1 MLYGKPCTANKCHII
16 LWQTFCSKF
25 SKANLLHSNDLSL
38 SWILRI
44 WLLSVIIKKTSIT
57 TNKKKSSIGDWN
69 GAIND
74 NTLKDTS
81 ISCVPFKV
89 KQDVWVCSS
98 SASRNPSE
106 RITCNDFSHINV
118 NCGHAWLTVVT
129 VTLDKSMSGMVK
141 QN

>member
-1 MLYGKPCTANKCHII
+1 MFYSKNATQWFVYKLNYENFVTISNNKTDPLYNQQK
-16 LWQTFCSKF
+16 
-25 SKANLLHSNDLSL
+25 
-38 SWILRI
+38 R
-44 WLLSVIIKKTSIT
+44 
-57 TNKKKSSIGDWN
+57 KSSIGDWN

-98 SASRNPSE
+98 SATRNPSE